1 MSKILARMFQFA
13 FSIPSCQSN
22 ESKIFHYQ
30 WFGMV
35 FLTKTLS
42 KCSSSFSRVF
52 SYIRWQNR
60 THPKFFS
67 TGRGKPYSTR
77 AKESGS
83 TSKVA
88 PVFFLG
94 GNQQRKQ
101 NTSQKKTWFLCVP
114 FLIIIFVHVVF
125 SICFQRLFLIL
136 CIFSL
141 NYYTKWL
148 IVPVRKAWIMGH
160 SCPCNRVLFHAVY
173 TFRCRLELL
182 SIST

>member
-1 MSKILARMFQFA
+1 MFFFSIWIYMVYMVYFGVRWLVISHHSTAPQAGAPCYLSWLMSRFHCSCTGHLVMSKILARMFQFA

-88 PVFFLG
+88 PVFFG
-94 GNQQRKQ
+94 GEINRENKTHLRK
-101 NTSQKKTWFLCVP
+101 KPGFCV
-114 FLIIIFVHVVF
+114 
-125 SICFQRLFLIL
+125 CLF
-136 CIFSL
+136 
-141 NYYTKWL
+141 
-148 IVPVRKAWIMGH
+148 
-160 SCPCNRVLFHAVY
+160 
-173 TFRCRLELL
+173 
-182 SIST
+182 